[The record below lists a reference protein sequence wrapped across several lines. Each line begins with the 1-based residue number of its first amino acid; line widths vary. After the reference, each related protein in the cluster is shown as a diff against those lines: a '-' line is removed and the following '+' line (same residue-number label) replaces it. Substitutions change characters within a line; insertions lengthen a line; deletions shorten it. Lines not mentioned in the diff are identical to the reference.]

1 MAIKLFSSRRKASKS
16 SVKQDDSS
24 EYSTC
29 PVKQVA
35 STKNREA
42 EPVLLYK
49 EQRAEIYSEEIN
61 PEETRDVH
69 PMARLFDDASSL
81 ISGALSGATSMAED
95 VQSIITADVE
105 DVSVLEEER
114 SVAQYRPE
122 PTQVYGGPN
131 DLARL
136 IKDLGRQEKKMEM
149 IRQEYVKA
157 GKDVKYTRMRIKA
170 LSEKI
175 NWDENSTVNDQ
186 DDDNKSV
193 GSVGGEIVRLGSRIE
208 NAATKAIFPHDHD
221 NKKSLS
227 IGYEIVRSCSRIED
241 AATKAIFPVWTDEHE
256 DRWVVDLIILLRKV
270 SYKCDQ
276 ISC

>member
-241 AATKAIFPVWTDEHE
+241 AATKAIFPV
-256 DRWVVDLIILLRKV
+256 
-270 SYKCDQ
+270 
-276 ISC
+276 

>member
-1 MAIKLFSSRRKASKS
+1 MAIKLFSSRRKASSNS

-24 EYSTC
+24 QYSTS
-29 PVKQVA
+29 PVKQGA

-81 ISGALSGATSMAED
+81 ISDALSGAASMAED
-95 VQSIITADVE
+95 VQSIIAADVD

-122 PTQVYGGPN
+122 PIQVYGGPN

-136 IKDLGRQEKKMEM
+136 IKDLGKQEKKMEM

-175 NWDENSTVNDQ
+175 NWDEKSAVNDQ
-186 DDDNKSV
+186 EDDNKSV

-208 NAATKAIFPHDHD
+208 NTATKAIFPRDHD

-241 AATKAIFPVWTDEHE
+241 AATKAIFPVH
-256 DRWVVDLIILLRKV
+256 
-270 SYKCDQ
+270 
-276 ISC
+276 

>member
-1 MAIKLFSSRRKASKS
+1 MAIKLFSSRRKASSNS

-24 EYSTC
+24 QYSTSHI
-29 PVKQVA
+29 KQVA

-49 EQRAEIYSEEIN
+49 EQRAEIYSEESN

-69 PMARLFDDASSL
+69 PMTRLFDDASSL
-81 ISGALSGATSMAED
+81 ISGALSGAASMAED
-95 VQSIITADVE
+95 VQSIITADVDDE
-105 DVSVLEEER
+105 SVLGEER

-122 PTQVYGGPN
+122 PIQVYGGPN

-136 IKDLGRQEKKMEM
+136 IKDLGQQGKKMEM

-175 NWDENSTVNDQ
+175 NLEGVIIDEKSTVNDQ
-186 DDDNKSV
+186 EDDNKSV
-193 GSVGGEIVRLGSRIE
+193 GSVGGQIVRLGCRIE

-241 AATKAIFPVWTDEHE
+241 AATKAIFP
-256 DRWVVDLIILLRKV
+256 
-270 SYKCDQ
+270 CG
-276 ISC
+276 